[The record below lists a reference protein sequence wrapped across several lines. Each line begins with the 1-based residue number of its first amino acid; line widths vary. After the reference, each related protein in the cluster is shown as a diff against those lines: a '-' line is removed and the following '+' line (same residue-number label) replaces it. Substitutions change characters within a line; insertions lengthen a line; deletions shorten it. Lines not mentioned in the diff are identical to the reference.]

1 MFDAMMAFLQTL
13 QGLPAYALLF
23 ALLFSCGI
31 GAPMNEDIVLLAA
44 AALTLRGIMEPVP
57 LMVVAWFGLVLGDA
71 LVFHWGHRFG
81 SRLLRHR
88 RAARIVSPQRLAA
101 LQGTMRRY
109 GPAYIFVVRF
119 MPGIRTALFLAA
131 GSLKMPYRHLF
142 IYDGLAALVELPLLV
157 YGVRY
162 VGGNWEQI
170 RAMLERFQFVLVP
183 AVVVI
188 GVGLWLYA
196 RGRRRAQAGPGEGPS
211 GGQGT

>member
-1 MFDAMMAFLQTL
+1 MFDSMMAFLQSL
-13 QGLPAYALLF
+13 QGFPAYALLF

-44 AALTLRGIMEPVP
+44 AALTLKGVMEPVP
-57 LMVVAWFGLVLGDA
+57 LMVVAWFGLVAGDA

-81 SRLLRHR
+81 ARLLRHR
-88 RAARIVSPQRLAA
+88 WAARIVSEARLLS
-101 LQGTMRRY
+101 LQETMRRY

-119 MPGIRTALFLAA
+119 MPGVRTALFLAA

-142 IYDGLAALVELPLLV
+142 LYDGLAALVELPLLV

-170 RAMLERFQFVLVP
+170 LALVTRFQFVLVP
-183 AVVVI
+183 VIVFVVF
-188 GVGLWLYA
+188 GLWLYA
-196 RGRRRAQAGPGEGPS
+196 RGRGKR
-211 GGQGT
+211 

>member
-1 MFDAMMAFLQTL
+1 MFESAFAFLQSL

-23 ALLFSCGI
+23 GLLFSCGI

-44 AALTLRGIMEPVP
+44 AALTLKGVMEPVP
-57 LMVVAWFGLVLGDA
+57 LMVVAWFGLVAGDA

-81 SRLLRHR
+81 ARLLRHR
-88 RAARIVSPQRLAA
+88 FAARIVSEEKLVS
-101 LQGTMRRY
+101 LQDTMRRF

-142 IYDGLAALVELPLLV
+142 IYDGLAAVVELPLLV

-162 VGGNWEQI
+162 VGGNWEEI
-170 RAMLERFQFVLVP
+170 RALVERFQFVLLP
-183 AVVVI
+183 VVLVI
-188 GVGLWLYA
+188 VAGLWLYA
-196 RGRRRAQAGPGEGPS
+196 RSKKKAAP
-211 GGQGT
+211 